1 MFVRSNLAS
10 MSAYLNFKKVDSQF
24 NQSLARLSSGLR
36 APTPNAGS
44 EWVVANDMEAMYR
57 EYGIAS
63 EHVANGLG
71 VLEVAQQTMME
82 ISDMMLRM
90 DELVHRAASEE
101 INNDQ
106 RRVMNAEFS
115 ALRLNLG
122 SLIAEVRYNDISLF
136 STGGSSAKT
145 FSLMVGRSQYMTL
158 STYSMGPGPLG
169 ISAISIGSTMVQA
182 AAAIPLMKSAMV
194 NLNQLM
200 ARMGGQVRQLEGKV
214 NILDEMTVQQAAMK
228 ARTNELDFAKEMK
241 TFTGLQV
248 LLQSSNA
255 MVAQANMKSQLV
267 LQLFGG

>member
-1 MFVRSNLAS
+1 
-10 MSAYLNFKKVDSQF
+10 MSAYLSFKKVDNQF

-36 APTPNAGS
+36 APTPNSGS

-63 EHVANGLG
+63 EHVANGRGL
-71 VLEVAQQTMME
+71 LEIAQQTMME
-82 ISDMMLRM
+82 ISDIMLRM

-101 INNDQ
+101 VNRDQ
-106 RRVMNAEFS
+106 RMAMRAEFS
-115 ALRLNLG
+115 ALKMNIT
-122 SLIAEVRYNDISLF
+122 SIIVEVRYNDISLF
-136 STGGSSAKT
+136 STGGSSAKA
-145 FSLMVGRSQYMTL
+145 FSLMIGRSQYMAV
-158 STYSMGPGPLG
+158 STYSLGTTPLKLTG
-169 ISAISIGSTMVQA
+169 LSIGSTFVQA
-182 AAAIPLMKSAMV
+182 AAHIPRMKSAIV

-200 ARMGGQVRQLEGKV
+200 ARMGGQVRQLDAKV
-214 NILDEMTVQQAAMK
+214 NILDEQAVQQAAMK